1 MSKASDQIAAVKAQV
16 AAEQK
21 IVREARIKALKE
33 KRIGERRTRN
43 TERTNSREADVRE
56 ETKGRRTRTRTSD
69 RVRTKFKADE
79 TRAMN
84 KRRAASTEMNKPQ
97 RGPGLLS
104 GDVMNETIE
113 KIAKHHGKRKGSK
126 FIKRVKRGR

>member
-21 IVREARIKALKE
+21 TIREARIKALKA
-33 KRIGERRTRN
+33 KRIGERSSRNKDRATSRTADTRKA
-43 TERTNSREADVRE
+43 TVERG
-56 ETKGRRTRTRTSD
+56 KRTRTSD
-69 RVRTKFKADE
+69 RIRTEFKGDE

-84 KRRAASTEMNKPQ
+84 TRREKATQMNDLPK
-97 RGPGLLS
+97 GSGLLS
-104 GDVMNETIE
+104 SKAMDESIE
-113 KIAKHHGKRKGSK
+113 KIANQHGKREGSK